1 MLLRRRRLH
10 GRVLLGRCEARCLLL
25 LHEKLLLLLHEEL
38 LLLYL
43 LLLWWCWLRLLLL
56 LLRRLLLLPVLSC
69 AGCRGAHRPRNEL
82 ECRSERL
89 QCGRVGI
96 DNTCTSG
103 RV

>member
-1 MLLRRRRLH
+1 M
-10 GRVLLGRCEARCLLL
+10 LGRCEARCLLLLL

-43 LLLWWCWLRLLLL
+43 LLLWLWRCWLRLLLL
-56 LLRRLLLLPVLSC
+56 LRRPVLSC

-89 QCGRVGI
+89 QRGRIGI
-96 DNTCTSG
+96 DDTCACTSG